1 VTRAFVAIC
10 PPPPVLDAV
19 EARTAAIDI
28 PGARRTPREQ
38 WHITVQFLGNAAD
51 IDAVVGAL
59 SGLTTPAALVELVG
73 AGAVGGTRNRGTV
86 FALGA
91 RPLDWLTALADE
103 VTARL
108 TPLGYER
115 DFKTYLPHLTLARC
129 KRRTDMSGAVETVG
143 PEPIGEPWRVDRMTV
158 FESRTL
164 REGAVHTPR
173 GEVALTDLGE

>member
-19 EARTAAIDI
+19 EARTAAVDI
-28 PGARRTPREQ
+28 PGSRRTPREQ

-51 IDAVVGAL
+51 IEAVVGAL
-59 SGLTTPAALVELVG
+59 HGMRTAPAMVELVG

-91 RPLDWLTALADE
+91 RPLDWLTELADE

-108 TPLGYER
+108 LPQGYER

-129 KRRTDMSGAVETVG
+129 KRRTDMSAAVDAVG
-143 PEPIGEPWRVDRMTV
+143 PDRIGEPWRVDRVTV
-158 FESRTL
+158 FESQTR

-173 GEVALTDLGE
+173 GEVVLQDP

>member
-1 VTRAFVAIC
+1 VAIC
-10 PPPPVLDAV
+10 PPSSVLDAV
-19 EARTAAIDI
+19 EARAAAIEI

-59 SGLTTPAALVELVG
+59 HELHTAPAMVELVG

-91 RPLDWLTALADE
+91 RPLDWLTELADE
-103 VTARL
+103 VTDRL
-108 TPLGYER
+108 LPLGYER
-115 DFKTYLPHLTLARC
+115 DYKTYLPHLTLARC
-129 KRRTDMSGAVETVG
+129 KRRTDMSSAVHAVGAA
-143 PEPIGEPWRVDRMTV
+143 PIGESWRVDRMTV
-158 FESRTL
+158 FESQTL

-173 GEVALTDLGE
+173 GEVVLQDP

>member
-1 VTRAFVAIC
+1 M
-10 PPPPVLDAV
+10 LDAV

-38 WHITVQFLGNAAD
+38 WHITVQFLGNAVD
-51 IDAVVGAL
+51 IDAVVAAL
-59 SGLTTPAALVELVG
+59 AGLTTPAAPVELVG

-108 TPLGYER
+108 LPLGYER

-129 KRRTDMSGAVETVG
+129 KRRTDMSAAVEAVG
-143 PEPIGEPWRVDRMTV
+143 PAPIGEPWRVDRMTV

-173 GEVALTDLGE
+173 GEVVLQDP